1 METQNISAQLFVK
14 QLPQAQLA
22 SFDGAKTDYNTNYL
36 NTSVNYPDSDK
47 NIEEAFQ
54 KQLDLSDY
62 YKSSQVFDTMKKIF
76 DTNEGTFNTTSEIL
90 PDKDLKK
97 NSFNKPIMPVGPRD
111 TVFEKVDSLVNKAK
125 EYSKESFGN
134 VNKNSKESFGNVNK
148 NSKESFGNVNKNS
161 KESFGFFSMFD
172 NIFGKWC
179 YCIIIILVIL
189 LFL

>member
-36 NTSVNYPDSDK
+36 NTSVNYPDSDR

-62 YKSSQVFDTMKKIF
+62 YKSSQVFEKMKQIF

-90 PDKDLKK
+90 PDKELKK
-97 NSFNKPIMPVGPRD
+97 NPFPRPILPVGPRD
-111 TVFEKVDSLVNKAK
+111 SVFEKVDSLVDKA
-125 EYSKESFGN
+125 KESFGN
-134 VNKNSKESFGNVNK
+134 VNMHSKESFGKGDSNYW
-148 NSKESFGNVNKNS
+148 
-161 KESFGFFSMFD
+161 
-172 NIFGKWC
+172 IW
-179 YCIIIILVIL
+179 IIIIAVIVIFLLVKGYIKYR
-189 LFL
+189 F